1 MMEYKMIVV
10 EKQEPLTIIRI
21 NRPEVDNKINR
32 QAVMEISDAIDTANA
47 DPAMKVMILTGT
59 GEFFCRGGQVDSF
72 PDGYLMDQRD
82 YADGTVQVQE
92 VIYRSRKPIIAAVQG
107 HAFAGGLSIT
117 EGCDL
122 AVCGKDSRF
131 GLTELQNG
139 LFPMIALAI
148 NSKSIPKKR
157 LFEIIYESKEI
168 DAQTAC
174 DWHIVNEVVD
184 NDKVLERAIE
194 IGRGIAE
201 KSSVAITIGRQA
213 YYEMVNMSQASA
225 MAYAKATLLN
235 LLWTED
241 AQEAARA
248 KRDHRAPKFTGR

>member
-72 PDGYLMDQRD
+72 PDGYLMDQGD
-82 YADGTVQVQE
+82 CADGTVEVQE
-92 VIYRSRKPIIAAVQG
+92 VIYRSRKPI
-107 HAFAGGLSIT
+107 
-117 EGCDL
+117 
-122 AVCGKDSRF
+122 
-131 GLTELQNG
+131 
-139 LFPMIALAI
+139 
-148 NSKSIPKKR
+148 IPKKR

>member
-1 MMEYKMIVV
+1 
-10 EKQEPLTIIRI
+10 
-21 NRPEVDNKINR
+21 
-32 QAVMEISDAIDTANA
+32 
-47 DPAMKVMILTGT
+47 MKVIILTGT

-72 PDGYLMDQRD
+72 PDGCLMEQRD
-82 YADGTVQVQE
+82 YADSTVQVQE
-92 VIYRSRKPIIAAVQG
+92 VIYHSKKPIIAAVQG

-117 EGCDL
+117 EGCDI
-122 AVCGKDSRF
+122 AICAEDARF

-148 NSKSIPKKR
+148 NGKSIPKKR

-184 NDKVLERAIE
+184 HGKVLDRAIE
-194 IGRGIAE
+194 VGLEIAQ

-213 YYEMVNMSQASA
+213 YYEMVNMTQASA
-225 MAYAKATLLN
+225 LAYAKATLLN

-241 AQEAARA
+241 GQEAGRA
-248 KRDHRAPKFTGR
+248 GRDHRTPKFTGR